1 MTQPLDTGETGTF
14 PALSPIPGGMSTP
27 ILQTEALS
35 VSYGP
40 AKALFDVSI
49 DVDDGQVVAV
59 LGAIG
64 AGKSSLARAV
74 AGLVAPASGRVL
86 LAGEDITGRP
96 AHVVARLGLSYVPEG
111 RGIFP
116 GLSVID
122 NLRMFVRQMGTD
134 QDADVGVERAFEL
147 FPVLGERRHQRA
159 GTLSGGEQQML
170 ALARVLACRPKVVIA
185 DEPSLGLAPLL
196 IDVVFESLAK
206 AREEGVTIVLIE
218 QFIHRALTFADRC
231 LILQRGRLT
240 WSGPAADAK
249 AEVVA
254 RYLGADVA
262 AVVGEAEAVA
272 DLMTP
277 AINPDQPGGQ

>member
-1 MTQPLDTGETGTF
+1 
-14 PALSPIPGGMSTP
+14 MSTP
-27 ILQTEALS
+27 ILETEALS

-49 DVDDGQVVAV
+49 DVDYGQVVAV
-59 LGAIG
+59 LGANG

-86 LAGEDITGRP
+86 LAGENITGRP
-96 AHVVARLGLSYVPEG
+96 AAAVSRLGLSYVPEG

-122 NLRMFVRQMGTD
+122 NLRMFVRQMGN
-134 QDADVGVERAFEL
+134 QPDADSGLERAFNL
-147 FPVLGERRHQRA
+147 FPVLGERRYQRA

-196 IDVVFESLAK
+196 IDAVFDSLAR
-206 AREEGVTIVLIE
+206 ARDEGVTIVLIE
-218 QFIHRALTFADRC
+218 QFVHRALTFADRC
-231 LILQRGRLT
+231 VILQRGRLT
-240 WSGPAADAK
+240 WSGPAAEAK

-262 AVVGEAEAVA
+262 AVVGEEDAVA
-272 DLMTP
+272 DLVTP
-277 AINPDQPGGQ
+277 DADGDRPAGQ

>member
-1 MTQPLDTGETGTF
+1 
-14 PALSPIPGGMSTP
+14 MSTP
-27 ILQTEALS
+27 ILETKALS

-59 LGAIG
+59 LGANG

-86 LAGEDITGRP
+86 LAGKDITGRP
-96 AHVVARLGLSYVPEG
+96 AHAVARLGLSYVPEG

-122 NLRMFVRQMGTD
+122 NLRMFIQQMGD
-134 QDADVGVERAFEL
+134 DRDAESGLERAFEL
-147 FPVLGERRHQRA
+147 FPVLGGRRHQRA

-170 ALARVLACRPKVVIA
+170 ALARVLACQPKVVIA

-196 IDVVFESLAK
+196 IDVVFESLAR
-206 AREEGVTIVLIE
+206 ARDEGVTIVLIE

-231 LILQRGRLT
+231 VILQRGRLM
-240 WSGPAADAK
+240 W
-249 AEVVA
+249 
-254 RYLGADVA
+254 
-262 AVVGEAEAVA
+262 
-272 DLMTP
+272 
-277 AINPDQPGGQ
+277 